1 MSTSI
6 PLVLNFGLK
15 APLPLD
21 SRIIVN
27 QTGDLN
33 NFQSYEIY
41 SGMQV
46 YSADTKKIYY
56 LKDTNTWAEVGLDLP
71 TTILYTTGN
80 QTISGTKT
88 FLENVVINN
97 LTVTGFESIV
107 NTNNINIGSNYLLLN
122 VTGGAGIIHG
132 PASDGGIFFVTGD
145 NQTGI
150 NDTGAILGFDAPS
163 NKWVFG
169 YASRNDDIQFLN
181 EIASVSLVQQLSGSS
196 VLLNQTGDF
205 YPKSNPSGFITG
217 VNLSNYYTKDN
228 PSGFITGVDL
238 SNYITKTNGQFTNRP
253 FVNGTGVLLSGEAA
267 NLPNT
272 IVYTTGDQTVSGI
285 KTFSSAPVCNAGID
299 LANQTMIKAVPNI
312 ISIGAAPTLTDLM
325 HNGRVI
331 YMTNSSLA
339 TITIPSGLSPGFNCT
354 IIQGGAGSVAIGA
367 GTNVILNGYLS
378 SKTLAGQYAAASIL
392 SISLNN
398 YIIYGNTV

>member
-1 MSTSI
+1 
-6 PLVLNFGLK
+6 
-15 APLPLD
+15 
-21 SRIIVN
+21 
-27 QTGDLN
+27 
-33 NFQSYEIY
+33 
-41 SGMQV
+41 
-46 YSADTKKIYY
+46 
-56 LKDTNTWAEVGLDLP
+56 
-71 TTILYTTGN
+71 
-80 QTISGTKT
+80 
-88 FLENVVINN
+88 
-97 LTVTGFESIV
+97 
-107 NTNNINIGSNYLLLN
+107 LLLN